1 MRFGVTQQMAFEN
14 TAKRAAI
21 LLFLILAPSWAL
33 ADAIDGDWCFPGD
46 AKQFRIA
53 GASITTP
60 AGTNTT
66 GDYSRHAFSY
76 VVPVGDPG
84 AGDEIDMQLLNEE
97 EVQVVVGGGPPEVWR
112 RCHLNV

>member
-1 MRFGVTQQMAFEN
+1 M
-14 TAKRAAI
+14 
-21 LLFLILAPSWAL
+21 
-33 ADAIDGDWCFPGD
+33 
-46 AKQFRIA
+46 
-53 GASITTP
+53 
-60 AGTNTT
+60 T
-66 GDYSRHAFSY
+66 GRYTRHAFSY